1 MAWLLSIDVANI
13 PQRRLSPQN
22 LHKLSKIV
30 REWLEKLVRWKK
42 SGRKI
47 LRFVVVLLTFFLF
60 SEFHGGCQYL
70 LITEKLRIQIFY
82 RILLPLGLLL

>member
-1 MAWLLSIDVANI
+1 MAWLLSIDAANI

-42 SGRKI
+42 SGRKSESRFERVNVSCIDKSSFVPDLSTRIFMNCGGI
-47 LRFVVVLLTFFLF
+47 LFVVGAFN
-60 SEFHGGCQYL
+60 
-70 LITEKLRIQIFY
+70 
-82 RILLPLGLLL
+82 